1 MIMGERNAKNNK
13 QWLILAVD
21 TTTPTGSV
29 ALLRNTKLIA
39 EFNQD
44 SATTFSE
51 RLLPAVHL
59 MLKSCGMMVQDIH
72 GFAVAVGPGSFT
84 GIRIGLSTIKSFAY
98 ASGKPVAPVSTLTAL
113 AMKLLHSHRLICP
126 LIDAKKK
133 EIYAALFESR
143 QGILK
148 EIIPQGA
155 YSPDAF
161 FSRLPSH
168 RIIDFIGSGRD
179 VFGTMIIN
187 YFKDKARF
195 SKRSPYIAFEVG
207 LIGYD
212 LLKRNKGKDFQE
224 IEPLYLRKSQAEE
237 KH

>member
-1 MIMGERNAKNNK
+1 MVSESENHKD
-13 QWLILAVD
+13 WLILAVD

-29 ALLRNTKLIA
+29 ALLRNTNLIA

-44 SATTFSE
+44 SAATFSE
-51 RLLPAVHL
+51 RLLPTVQF
-59 MLKSCGMMVQDIH
+59 MLKSCELTLQDIH

-98 ASGKPVAPVSTLTAL
+98 ASGRPVAPVSTLTAL
-113 AMKLLHSHRLICP
+113 ARKLLHDRGLICP
-126 LIDAKKK
+126 LIDARKK
-133 EIYAALFESR
+133 EIYAALFESK
-143 QGILK
+143 QGILR
-148 EIIPQGA
+148 EIIPQGV

-161 FSRLPSH
+161 FSRLPLH
-168 RIIDFIGSGRD
+168 RIIHFIGSGRE
-179 VFGTMIIN
+179 VFRITIKN
-187 YFKDKARF
+187 YFRDKARF

-212 LLKRNKGKDFQE
+212 LLKRNKGRDFQE